1 MTRTLSSL
9 DVASISLIRDYMPE
23 HALIECPSGNGIIL
37 LWPMSNVGNDVYE
50 LDTKVVPLLKG
61 LSQGEFVK
69 NLQRAKRLEHQ
80 RRLHIAYKDYRVV
93 DSSHVNKLHSLLHET
108 YTCSE
113 VSDVLNDRTPIV
125 HGSLTMP
132 GNFVLVT
139 DFHKSVR
146 TESFDSAL
154 GESYLKDKLEIAA
167 DAKLWEL
174 EGYRLYRSLMTIDG
188 FHNTYGKNIVNLS
201 SDSVDPA
208 VYVANCATVYSSPST
223 DMVYLEI
230 CPDKHTD
237 LIATSEGRL
246 SPGLIAVRKE
256 YYERITTVIDTYIE
270 F

>member
-1 MTRTLSSL
+1 MNTTSIKL
-9 DVASISLIRDYMPE
+9 DMSVIEKIREHMPE
-23 HALIECPSGNGIIL
+23 HAIIECPSGNGTIV
-37 LWPMSNVGNDVYE
+37 LWPMNNDVKKVYE
-50 LDTKVVPLLKG
+50 LGAKFVPLLREMSG
-61 LSQGEFVK
+61 DEFHNVLRTITR
-69 NLQRAKRLEHQ
+69 NEYQ
-80 RRLHIAYKDYRVV
+80 RRPHVAYKNYRVV

-108 YTCSE
+108 YVAAE
-113 VSDVLNDRTPIV
+113 VRDVLDDSAPII

-154 GESYLKDKLEIAA
+154 GEQYLKDKLEIAA

-188 FHNTYGKNIVNLS
+188 FHNTYGKSIINLS
-201 SDSVDPA
+201 SDYIDPA
-208 VYVANCATVYSSPST
+208 VYLANCATVYSSPCS
-223 DMVYLEI
+223 DVVYLEI
-230 CPDKHTD
+230 DADKHTD

-246 SPGLIAVRKE
+246 SSGLIAIRKE
-256 YYERITTVIDTYIE
+256 YYERLTTVIDTYIE